1 MFSDGGSSTSEKS
14 QKQGTATHLGG
25 RPSASG
31 GGNVTSTGGA
41 SSGFG
46 LKGDLPDAGRQKP
59 SPPEPTPYTPAASK
73 ASGSLGVTQSQQRSY
88 DIDSDDSS
96 DDKSPQR
103 PVAPGPPG
111 PAPYPPRPSIRHQPL
126 VSGRDD
132 SSDDD
137 SLDDRSPSLPPAS
150 IAPLSGKDSLAR
162 QHPQTTSETSRF
174 DHGADSPSDVSS
186 SWGGGGGGARGRE
199 GSGSGGQIAGG
210 GGLRPSAP
218 DPRSAMRRPAPTAV
232 YRDDYPRDDGAGSD
246 YSQDEYSDEILGR
259 SSGGGVGR
267 SGGGRAPPL
276 PHGDNMDGPKV
287 SRMAGPTGGK
297 GPSVPPPPPRG
308 PPGAMGSY
316 DDDYSDEDY
325 GDGGNSYSQERGG
338 VAWEGQVQG
347 GASGRAGGYQRK
359 PRVGPSG
366 APSPSDS
373 GGFSEIGFGPTGG
386 DTMRGR
392 LEMAVAEAMM
402 VSYSKADHTHGMQDN
417 GIYHSM
423 HACYR

>member
-297 GPSVPPPPPRG
+297 GPSVPPPLLGVHLVPWGHMMTTTAMKIMEMEATHTARK
-308 PPGAMGSY
+308 GAGLHGKVRFRAELVAGQAGTKGSL
-316 DDDYSDEDY
+316 
-325 GDGGNSYSQERGG
+325 GWVLVGR
-338 VAWEGQVQG
+338 QVQ
-347 GASGRAGGYQRK
+347 ATQEA
-359 PRVGPSG
+359 
-366 APSPSDS
+366 
-373 GGFSEIGFGPTGG
+373 FL
-386 DTMRGR
+386 R
-392 LEMAVAEAMM
+392 LVLDQQEATLCAVA
-402 VSYSKADHTHGMQDN
+402 SRWQWLKQ
-417 GIYHSM
+417 
-423 HACYR
+423 